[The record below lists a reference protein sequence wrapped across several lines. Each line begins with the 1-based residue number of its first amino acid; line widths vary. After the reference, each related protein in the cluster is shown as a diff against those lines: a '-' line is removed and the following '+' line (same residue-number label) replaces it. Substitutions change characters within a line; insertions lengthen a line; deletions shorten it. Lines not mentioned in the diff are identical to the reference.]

1 MRERQILNKFP
12 PRRNKKKK
20 EPNEREQ
27 KRTKKKAK
35 NAKSKENTKLLKEE
49 VGVRGHHI

>member
-1 MRERQILNKFP
+1 MRERERQILSKFP
-12 PRRNKKKK
+12 PRKNKKNK

-49 VGVRGHHI
+49 VGV